1 MLEIFPVMTALKPG
15 GRASRS
21 RQFVWMGLL
30 WGCFGGIGATVIP
43 PAQAAERIYISY
55 SVLERSI
62 PVSSLEKYARTGTID
77 EDLELYAQY
86 AKPQE
91 LEQLRRALVTRA
103 ELSPIAI
110 SQFLYSPP
118 GVILLKRLGTVIQ
131 SEAGVENFRA
141 LRAALILASADADGL
156 TLLNVL
162 KKFPT
167 RGIRIDVVG
176 SLAIAEDL
184 QDVVA
189 QTNQATAAIKQQA
202 TAELAEPTPI
212 ALFPT
217 ADLRQRGEVRWQKQ
231 STTFNDVG
239 RKPLITTLPGVAPN
253 APIPNGF
260 RGRLIPV
267 DIYLPIEQPSPAPV
281 VVISHGL
288 GGDRNT
294 FAYLAEHLASYGFGV
309 LVLEHPGSNAQQL
322 QSLINGQ
329 ASGAA
334 SPTEFLDRPLDVSFV
349 LDELGRDPNS
359 SLQRRLNL
367 KQVGV
372 LGQSFG
378 GYTALALGG
387 ATLNATQLK
396 SDCQKPED
404 TLNLSLLLQCDAA
417 QLVQANTKL
426 QDQRITAVLAINPVT
441 SAVFGQ
447 AGIEALQVP
456 TMIVTGSADTIA
468 PALPEQIR
476 PFTWL
481 KQTDKYLVLLDRGTH
496 FSVITTPSGAASSS
510 TEIALPNE
518 VVGPNPAIARRYIE
532 ALSVAF
538 FQTYI
543 AKQPAYQVYLNAA
556 YARSISEAAMPLS
569 QIRLLTGAQLAKP

>member
-1 MLEIFPVMTALKPG
+1 MLKIFPVMTSLESG
-15 GRASRS
+15 GRAIRS
-21 RQFVWMGLL
+21 RQLAGLGL
-30 WGCFGGIGATVIP
+30 VLGCFGWMGTAVAPT
-43 PAQAAERIYISY
+43 AQAAERIYISY

-62 PVSSLEKYARTGTID
+62 PVSSLETYARTGVID

-91 LEQLRRALVTRA
+91 LEQLRTALLTKA
-103 ELSPIAI
+103 DLSPVAI

-118 GVILLKRLGTVIQ
+118 GEILLKRLGTVIQ
-131 SEAGVENFRA
+131 SEAGVAGFSA
-141 LRAALILASADADGL
+141 LRAALILASADANGL

-167 RGIRIDVVG
+167 RGIRIDVAG
-176 SLAIAEDL
+176 SLAVAESL
-184 QDVVA
+184 QDIVA
-189 QTNQATAAIKQQA
+189 QSNQATAAVNQQA
-202 TAELAEPTPI
+202 AVELAEPTPI
-212 ALFPT
+212 VFIPT
-217 ADLRQRGEVRWQKQ
+217 TDLRRRGSFRWSKQ
-231 STTFNDVG
+231 STTFLDLT
-239 RKPLITTLPGVAPN
+239 RKPLIGALPGVAPN
-253 APIPNGF
+253 APLQNGQ
-260 RGRLIPV
+260 RGRSIPV
-267 DIYLPIEQPSPAPV
+267 DIYLPELQSSPAPV

-288 GGDRNT
+288 GGDRTT

-322 QSLINGQ
+322 QALINGR

-334 SPTEFLDRPLDVSFV
+334 GPTEFLDRPLDISFV
-349 LDELGRDPNS
+349 LDELERGSNS

-387 ATLNATQLK
+387 AILNAAQLK
-396 SDCQKPED
+396 ADCQKPED
-404 TLNLSLLLQCDAA
+404 TLNLSLLLQCDADR
-417 QLVQANTKL
+417 LVQSNTNL
-426 QDQRITAVLAINPVT
+426 QDQRIQAVMAINPIT

-447 AGIEALQVP
+447 AGIEAVQVP
-456 TMIVTGSADTIA
+456 TMIVAGSADTVA

-481 KQTDKYLVLLDRGTH
+481 KQPDKYLVLLDRGTH
-496 FSVITTPSGAASSS
+496 FSVITAPPGLAANG

-518 VVGPNPAIARRYIE
+518 LVGPNPAIARRYVE

-538 FQTYI
+538 FQAYI
-543 AKQPAYQVYLNAA
+543 AKQPAYRVYLTAA
-556 YARSISEAAMPLS
+556 YAQSISEAPMPLS
-569 QIRLLTGAQLAKP
+569 QIRLLNAEQLAKP